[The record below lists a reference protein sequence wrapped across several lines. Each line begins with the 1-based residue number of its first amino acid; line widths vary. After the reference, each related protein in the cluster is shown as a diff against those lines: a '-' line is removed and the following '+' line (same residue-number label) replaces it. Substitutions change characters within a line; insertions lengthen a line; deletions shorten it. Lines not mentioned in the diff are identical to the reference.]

1 MIFIRTQV
9 LSSNTL
15 YKYSTQFLILFV
27 LQIVT
32 DENHPSTDCATVPR
46 WIEVHQRQKREYQGE
61 PSLRVTD
68 NQDGNDDII
77 NDNDDFVSENNDKK
91 VKNDD
96 KAFSHLLL
104 VLAALSLHSVRL
116 SRVLRG
122 SLRCRRAR
130 LGTKPGES
138 ISLPV
143 SLRFPRLTCRLVLC
157 SDSCCTSPDSW
168 LSCWRGCGPLP
179 PALCTCNPR
188 SDPGSPSSPPCPCSP
203 PPCAGPG
210 AARPSGS

>member
-1 MIFIRTQV
+1 M
-9 LSSNTL
+9 
-15 YKYSTQFLILFV
+15 
-27 LQIVT
+27 
-32 DENHPSTDCATVPR
+32 
-46 WIEVHQRQKREYQGE
+46 
-61 PSLRVTD
+61 
-68 NQDGNDDII
+68 
-77 NDNDDFVSENNDKK
+77 
-91 VKNDD
+91 KNDD

-104 VLAALSLHSVRL
+104 VLAALSLHGVRL
-116 SRVLRG
+116 SRVLCG

-179 PALCTCNPR
+179 PAL
-188 SDPGSPSSPPCPCSP
+188 SSPRLLCSI
-203 PPCAGPG
+203 GRQILVDIFTIS
-210 AARPSGS
+210 AAKHILWQLVWEKKHILLLCSMLHESGYP